1 MQQITLEKL
10 EKYTK
15 LTEKALKE
23 LENVKDK
30 KALILIGMSKNYYKD
45 ALHFKDKNDYV
56 NAFAAINYAHAFLD
70 SAALLKLIKVKDN
83 KLFMVD

>member
-1 MQQITLEKL
+1 MDKITPEKL
-10 EKYTK
+10 EKYIK

-23 LENVKDK
+23 LENVKDE

-45 ALHFKDKNDYV
+45 ALHFKEKDDYV

-70 SAALLKLIKVKDN
+70 SAALLKLINIKDN

>member
-1 MQQITLEKL
+1 MQEIGIEKL
-10 EKYTK
+10 EKYIK
-15 LTEKALKE
+15 LTEKALKK
-23 LENVKDK
+23 LENVKDE

-45 ALHFKDKNDYV
+45 ALHFKEKNDFV

-70 SAALLKLIKVKDN
+70 SAALLKLIKVDDN

>member
-1 MQQITLEKL
+1 MKEITEEKL
-10 EKYTK
+10 NKYIK
-15 LTEKALKE
+15 LTEKAIKE
-23 LENVKDK
+23 LENVNNKD
-30 KALILIGMSKNYYKD
+30 ALILINMSKNYYKD
-45 ALHFKDKNDYV
+45 ALHFKEKNDFV

>member
-1 MQQITLEKL
+1 MDKITLEKL
-10 EKYTK
+10 EKYIK
-15 LTEKALKE
+15 LTEQALKQ

-30 KALILIGMSKNYYKD
+30 NALILIDMSKRYYKD
-45 ALHFKDKNDYV
+45 ALHFKEKNDYI